1 MNKIVIYSERYVLL
15 VKIIIPLPGLFKEML
30 LIDLI
35 GFKDRFI
42 CPANNILFTCR
53 VNYMVN
59 HSR

>member
-35 GFKDRFI
+35 GFKDRFL
-42 CPANNILFTCR
+42 CPAEQYFI
-53 VNYMVN
+53 YM
-59 HSR
+59 

>member
-35 GFKDRFI
+35 GFKRQISMPCGAIFY
-42 CPANNILFTCR
+42 LH
-53 VNYMVN
+53 VG
-59 HSR
+59 